1 MSEPII
7 EYRNEF
13 NTMDFVSK
21 YAERVSR
28 VIDEHQLASVEHQLA
43 EYDYVKVVRCRDCK
57 HANEVTWPAS
67 SKVPPDYLDC
77 GGPLV
82 ETWDYYNDEP
92 KDNPVPPNGFCFY
105 GERRDA

>member
-1 MSEPII
+1 MSEYII
-7 EYRNEF
+7 ECDY
-13 NTMDFVSK
+13 DF
-21 YAERVSR
+21 
-28 VIDEHQLASVEHQLA
+28 DEGWIPGELRE
-43 EYDYVKVVRCRDCK
+43 EIVRCRNCIYAD
-57 HANEVTWPAS
+57 EVTWPSS

-82 ETWDYYNDEP
+82 ETWDYYNDVP